1 MKITTLLRL
10 STRWNKTF
18 KDYLRIMK
26 ITSLLLFVCMFQLM
40 AHTGNAQNTVIHVKS
55 NTLSVKEL
63 FNEIEKQTDY
73 LLVFSNKEIDTNKTV
88 AVKNKSAQI
97 GEILNNAFG
106 GTDIEYLFE
115 NNYIVL
121 KKKEDSPM
129 PINQQTKQAE
139 KHIKGVITD
148 ERGEPIIGANVVEKG
163 TTNGTITDLDG
174 NFSLTIS
181 GSTPLIISYI
191 GYKEIEIAIENQT
204 TFNIKLA
211 EDLQALDEVVVIGYG
226 TARKSDLT
234 GSLTQ
239 VTSESFAE
247 QKVTR
252 VDQALQGRASG
263 VQISNTAG
271 APGGD
276 VRIRIRGANSVLGD
290 NSPLFVIDGFVG
302 GDFSLLNPNDI
313 KSIEVLKDASSTA
326 IYGSRGANGVILI
339 TTKNG
344 AKDGKIKVN
353 YSGDVSFSSALKQ
366 YDMLNAGEFAET
378 VNQHDKAM
386 GIAKQ
391 TFNEEEIKGY
401 YKNGGFDYM
410 DAVFRNAVST
420 QHQVAVSGGSEKNQF
435 HVSGNYL
442 DEQGIV
448 KKSGYKRYTLRAN
461 LNSQVNER
469 FSFRFNMNVA
479 SSTGTNNHSRTG
491 AGNPIVQAMAWAP
504 TTNPYD
510 ADGGFTLSDPI
521 GSIKTNPLS
530 MIYDSEYIRERTL
543 VNLMGG
549 ARYEFLEGLAI
560 DFQAAADLGFYDT
573 KSWNGRFASN
583 GQPNAS
589 KNNSKSRTIQT
600 TTQLSYNK
608 TFNSIHRISAVAAI
622 ETQEYNWESLSGNA
636 SNLKFPELKYDNL
649 AQAGTVSAGSDYSM
663 WSLLSYLGR
672 VNYSLMDKYL
682 LSVSVRRDG
691 SSKFAKGNQLS
702 TFPAAALAWNLAN
715 EEFIS
720 NLKLFSRL
728 KLRLSWGITGSQAIS
743 PYATLSA
750 YNTGIYYAFNT
761 NDRTNGIQ
769 IGNPGNSSLKW
780 ETTEQKDL
788 GFEIGLFNGRLNF
801 EFDYF
806 TKKTKDLLLNQSVA
820 YYQGGGNITANVGD
834 IENKGIELSL
844 GGSIISAKDW
854 NWDSNVNFSS
864 VRNKVTSLGDE
875 TEIYERID
883 IAGLNGQPEFV
894 YKVGQSLGTF
904 WGLKY
909 LGPWQTD
916 QVEEAAKYGAI
927 PGDARY
933 EDLDGNYSIDGSDY
947 QIIGSGMPK
956 YTLGWNNTV
965 RYKKITVNAFFQGVF
980 GVDKLNYTRC
990 LHMMASRDARQATLS
1005 EIKDRYIPGFQEDA
1019 FLPAWSPTS
1028 KWEPSSTL
1036 FMENASYLRLKNL
1049 SVAYNFNVKKI
1060 GNFKL
1065 SLNTTN
1071 LFTITNYKGLDPES
1085 SNIGGGGSDITQGID
1100 YGAYPNSRTYTVGLD
1115 ITF

>member
-1 MKITTLLRL
+1 MQYNYWIRPELNPTLKKILT
-10 STRWNKTF
+10 
-18 KDYLRIMK
+18 IMK
-26 ITSLLLFVCMFQLM
+26 LTTFILIVFSLNISATVYS
-40 AHTGNAQNTVIHVKS
+40 QNTK
-55 NTLSVKEL
+55 LSLDV
-63 FNEIEKQTDY
+63 NNQSI
-73 LLVFSNKEIDTNKTV
+73 KEILYQIENQSEFRFIYESGKVNLDKRISIHAKDETV
-88 AVKNKSAQI
+88 E
-97 GEILNNAFG
+97 EILNS
-106 GTDIEYLFE
+106 LFE
-115 NNYIVL
+115 REGIKYEVTENKLILINPSKSGILSSQAVSQQ
-121 KKKEDSPM
+121 KKS
-129 PINQQTKQAE
+129 ISGT
-139 KHIKGVITD
+139 VTD

-163 TTNGTITDLDG
+163 TTNGTVTDIDG
-174 NFSLTIS
+174 KFSLTIS
-181 GSTPLIISYI
+181 GSAPLLVSYI
-191 GYKEIEIAIENQT
+191 GYLEREIPAGNQS
-204 TFNIKLA
+204 TFNITLS
-211 EDLQALDEVVVIGYG
+211 ENLQALEEVVVIGYG

-290 NSPLFVIDGFVG
+290 NSPLFVIDGFLG
-302 GDFSLLNPNDI
+302 GDFNLLNPNDI
-313 KSIEVLKDASSTA
+313 KSIEILKDASSTA

-339 TTKNG
+339 TTKSG
-344 AKDGKIKVN
+344 AKDGKINVS

-366 YDMLNAGEFAET
+366 YDMLSAGEFAET

-391 TFNEEEIKGY
+391 TFSEEEILGFH
-401 YKNGGFDYM
+401 KNGGFDYL

-420 QHQVAVSGGSEKNQF
+420 QHQVAVSGGTEKNQF

-448 KKSGYKRYTLRAN
+448 KKSGHKRYTLRAN
-461 LNSQVNER
+461 LNSKVNEK

-479 SSTGTNNHSRTG
+479 SSTGKNNHSRTG

-510 ADGGFTLSDPI
+510 ENGGFTLSDPV

-530 MIYDSEYIRERTL
+530 MIYDSEYIRERTF

-549 ARYEFLEGLAI
+549 ARYEFIDGLAI
-560 DFQAAADLGFYDT
+560 DFQAGADLGFYDT
-573 KSWNGRFASN
+573 KSWNGNYASN

-589 KNNSKSRTIQT
+589 KVNSKSRTIQT

-622 ETQEYNWESLSGNA
+622 ETQEYNWESLTGSA
-636 SNLKFPELKYDNL
+636 SNLKFSELKYDNL

-691 SSKFAKGNQLS
+691 SSKFAKGNQFS

-720 NLKLFSRL
+720 NLDLFSRL
-728 KLRLSWGITGSQAIS
+728 KLRLSWGLTGSQAIS

-750 YNTGIYYAFNT
+750 YNTSIYYAFNT

-769 IGNPGNSSLKW
+769 IGNPGNSNLKW

-788 GFEIGLFNGRLNF
+788 GFEVGLFNGRLNL

-844 GGSIISAKDW
+844 GGSVISTKDW

-864 VRNKVTSLGDE
+864 VRNKVTSLGEE

-894 YKVGQSLGTF
+894 YKVGQPLGTF

-909 LGPWQTD
+909 LGPWQAN

-933 EDLDGNYSIDGSDY
+933 EDLDANYSIDGSDY
-947 QIIGSGMPK
+947 QIIGHGMPQ
-956 YTLGWNNTV
+956 YTLGWNNTIS
-965 RYKKITVNAFFQGVF
+965 YKNFTVNAFFQGVF

-1005 EIKDRYIPGFQEDA
+1005 EIKDRYIPGSQEDA

-1060 GNFKL
+1060 GDFKV
-1065 SLNTTN
+1065 SLNATN